1 MVNNPLGSWNAFMST
16 NNGIDYDQSLVSGSG
31 WGRPTNALR
40 GYSFRRQDL
49 VNSIIS
55 MIALDVAMVDFKHLK
70 IDDEDGNQTPVKSG
84 LIDCLTLSAN
94 IDQTGRAFI
103 YDVAW
108 SLLEEGSVAIV
119 PVDTTSKPNDEGS
132 YDILSMRVGKI
143 IQWYPRAVRVRV
155 YNDQNGLEQD
165 LTLSKR
171 SIVILESPLTG
182 LLKDQNSTL
191 RLLEQ
196 KMDLMYSQ
204 DKAIAAGKLNGFI
217 QVPYAT
223 KSSMRQE
230 RAKQRKSQL
239 EAELADS
246 QFGIATLDANE
257 KFIHTGGNITNNLVD
272 DIRKLQQDYY
282 NQVGI
287 SSKILDGTAGQA
299 ELNLYYHR
307 AVDPVLQTIVD
318 GLSRIFLTKTARS
331 QGQVIQYYRDP
342 FRMLPVEQLGTAA
355 DLFARNA
362 IFTSNEIRAM
372 LGRAPHPSKIADM
385 LFNKNISDG
394 TDLMGTS
401 GYYNNGT
408 TQSETEEN
416 AIYEDGKGGYTDL
429 YGNPVDE
436 NGRPLDV

>member
-16 NNGIDYDQSLVSGSG
+16 NNGIDYDESLVSGSG
-31 WGRPTNALR
+31 WGRPANALR

-108 SLLEEGSVAIV
+108 SLLEEGTVAIV

-342 FRMLPVEQLGTAA
+342 FRMLPVEQLGIAA

-372 LGRAPHPSKIADM
+372 LGRAPHPSMIADM

-394 TDLMGTS
+394 TDLLGS
-401 GYYNNGT
+401 GGYSNNGT
-408 TQSETEEN
+408 TQREIEEN
-416 AIYEDGKGGYTDL
+416 TIYDDGKGGYTDL

>member
-16 NNGIDYDQSLVSGSG
+16 NNGIDYDPDLVSGSG
-31 WGRPTNALR
+31 IGRPSGALR
-40 GYSFRRQDL
+40 GYTFKHQDL
-49 VNSIIS
+49 INSIIS
-55 MIALDVAMVDFKHLK
+55 MISLDVAMVDFKHLK
-70 IDDEDGNQTPVKSG
+70 INEEDGNQTSVDSG
-84 LIDCLTLSAN
+84 LINCLTTSAN

-108 SLLEEGSVAIV
+108 SLLEEGVVAIV
-119 PVDTTSKPNDEGS
+119 PVDTTSKPNNDGS

-143 IQWYPRAVRVRV
+143 TQWYPRAVRVKV

-165 LTLSKR
+165 LTLSKQ
-171 SIVILESPLTG
+171 SIVILESPLIG
-182 LLKDQNSTL
+182 LLKDRNSTL
-191 RLLEQ
+191 KLLEQ

-204 DKAIAAGKLNGFI
+204 DKAVAAGKLNGFI
-217 QVPYAT
+217 QIPYAT
-223 KSSMRQE
+223 KSSLRQE
-230 RAKQRKSQL
+230 QAKSRKTQL
-239 EAELADS
+239 EKELADS

-257 KFIHTGGNITNNLVD
+257 KFIHTGGNINNNLVD

-287 SSKILDGTAGQA
+287 SSKVLDGTASQA

-318 GLSRIFLTKTARS
+318 GINRIFLTKTART

-372 LGRAPHPSKIADM
+372 LGRAPHPSRIGDM
-385 LFNKNISDG
+385 LFNKNISTG
-394 TDLMGTS
+394 TDLMGLG
-401 GYYNNGT
+401 GYDGT
-408 TQSETEEN
+408 TQEGYPE
-416 AIYEDGKGGYTDL
+416 IYDDGQGGYVDAQ
-429 YGNPVDE
+429 GNPVDE
-436 NGRPLDV
+436 YGNPLDV

>member
-1 MVNNPLGSWNAFMST
+1 MTNNPLGSWNAFMST
-16 NNGIDYDQSLVSGSG
+16 NNGLDYDRSLISGSG
-31 WGRPTNALR
+31 WGRPASALR

-55 MIALDVAMVDFKHLK
+55 MISLDVAMVDFKHLK
-70 IDDEDGNQTPVKSG
+70 INEEDGNQTPVDSG
-84 LIDCLTLSAN
+84 LINCLNLSAN

-108 SLLEEGSVAIV
+108 SLLEEGVIAIV

-143 IQWYPRAVRVRV
+143 MQWYPRAVRVRV

-165 LTLSKR
+165 LTLSKQ
-171 SIVILESPLTG
+171 SVVILESPLTG

-196 KMDLMYSQ
+196 KMDLMYAQ

-223 KSSMRQE
+223 KSDIRQE
-230 RAKQRKSQL
+230 RAKQRKEQL
-239 EAELADS
+239 EKELADS

-257 KFIHTGGNITNNLVD
+257 KFIHTGGNITNNLVK
-272 DIRKLQQDYY
+272 DIRDLQQDYY

-318 GLSRIFLTKTARS
+318 GLNRIFLTKTART
-331 QGQVIQYYRDP
+331 QGQVIKYYRDP

-394 TDLMGTS
+394 TDLMGM
-401 GYYNNGT
+401 GAYNGT
-408 TQSETEEN
+408 TQEYPEVEV
-416 AIYEDGKGGYTDL
+416 YGDGEGGYVDAE
-429 YGNPVDE
+429 GNPVDE
-436 NGRPLDV
+436 NGNLLDV